1 MDYSA
6 SDADRA
12 DGIPARFVIDK
23 NGKIRFKNIGLTDSA
38 EKLFEEVSPM
48 AEILR

>member
-1 MDYSA
+1 V
-6 SDADRA
+6 

-23 NGKIRFKNIGLTDSA
+23 NGKIRLKNIGFTGSA

-48 AEILR
+48 AEMLR